1 MQAIHDIQAL
11 GVALELAATHHH
23 GQTDKA
29 GQPILAHALRVAAKV
44 AHLGPAAMAVALLHD
59 ALEDGDDLTVEQLIE
74 EVGYE
79 IAQEVELLTH
89 PPGTSYAAYLARI
102 KERGGLAL
110 QVKLADNED
119 NADPRRLLAVK
130 SITERER
137 LAKKYASARH
147 FLTT

>member
-1 MQAIHDIQAL
+1 MQILEDIQAL
-11 GVALELAATHHH
+11 ATAMELATIHHH
-23 GQTDKA
+23 GQVDKS

-44 AHLGPAAMAVALLHD
+44 AHLGPKAMAVALLHD
-59 ALEDGDDLTVEQLIE
+59 AVEDSDLTIGELVD

-89 PPGTSYAAYLARI
+89 PQGLPYEVYLSRI

-130 SITERER
+130 SATERER
-137 LAKKYASARH
+137 LAKKYSAARH
-147 FLTT
+147 LLTA

>member
-1 MQAIHDIQAL
+1 MQALTEIHQLAK
-11 GVALELAATHHH
+11 ALELATIHHH
-23 GQTDKA
+23 GQVDKS
-29 GQPILAHALRVAAKV
+29 GQPILGHALRVAAKV
-44 AHLGPAAMAVALLHD
+44 AHLGPRAMAIALLHD
-59 ALEDGDDLTVEQLIE
+59 AVEDGELTIDELVQEL
-74 EVGYE
+74 GYE

-89 PPGTSYAAYLARI
+89 PPGTTYESYLARI

-137 LAKKYASARH
+137 LAKKYAAARH
-147 FLTT
+147 LLTT